1 MGCSVVLQLKG
12 GGWGLE
18 SNCHRKRVLALS
30 EYSYGFKALSPQ
42 NGIFASTTMAVYFII
57 VPSDGLIIISGPSI
71 L

>member
-30 EYSYGFKALSPQ
+30 EYSYGFKHSE
-42 NGIFASTTMAVYFII
+42 
-57 VPSDGLIIISGPSI
+57 SDFSKYNDGSFTL
-71 L
+71 